1 MEDLKCP
8 CLVSKDKHGDSYLLV
23 IHNSR
28 LSITFPIK
36 GLSKNEA
43 LEFAR
48 KMGFSKQCVDQA
60 ADWMI
65 RLYDLFIEKD
75 AVMVEINPMSE
86 DLLGRGIILLL
97 LLLLSM
103 LFILS
108 RCKIRN
114 D

>member
-8 CLVSKDKHGDSYLLV
+8 CLVSKDKHADSYLLV

-28 LSITFPIK
+28 LSITLPIK

-86 DLLGRGIILLL
+86 DLLGRGIITAFQV

-103 LFILS
+103 LFFVKQ
-108 RCKIRN
+108 R
-114 D
+114 

>member
-86 DLLGRGIILLL
+86 DLLGRGILL

>member
-8 CLVSKDKHGDSYLLV
+8 CVVSKDKHADSYLLV

-28 LSITFPIK
+28 LSITFPIQ

-75 AVMVEINPMSE
+75 AVMIEINPMSE
-86 DLLGRGIILLL
+86 DLLGRGIITPFVVIVRVIHFKQ
-97 LLLLSM
+97 M
-103 LFILS
+103 
-108 RCKIRN
+108 
-114 D
+114 

>member
-1 MEDLKCP
+1 MEDLKCS
-8 CLVSKDKHGDSYLLV
+8 CLVSKDKHADSYLLV

-86 DLLGRGIILLL
+86 DLLGRGIITPFVVIVHVIHFKQ
-97 LLLLSM
+97 M
-103 LFILS
+103 
-108 RCKIRN
+108 
-114 D
+114 

>member
-8 CLVSKDKHGDSYLLV
+8 CLASKDKHADSYLLV

-86 DLLGRGIILLL
+86 DLLGRGIITPFVVIVRVIHFKQ
-97 LLLLSM
+97 M
-103 LFILS
+103 
-108 RCKIRN
+108 
-114 D
+114 

>member
-8 CLVSKDKHGDSYLLV
+8 CLVSKDKNADSYLLV
-23 IHNSR
+23 IRNSR
-28 LSITFPIK
+28 LSITFPIE

-86 DLLGRGIILLL
+86 DLLGRGIITPFVVIVHVIHFKQ
-97 LLLLSM
+97 M
-103 LFILS
+103 
-108 RCKIRN
+108 
-114 D
+114 

>member
-8 CLVSKDKHGDSYLLV
+8 CVVSKDKHADSYLLV

-28 LSITFPIK
+28 LSITFPIQ

-75 AVMVEINPMSE
+75 AVMIEINPMSE
-86 DLLGRGIILLL
+86 DLLGRGIITPFVVIVRIIHFKQ
-97 LLLLSM
+97 M
-103 LFILS
+103 
-108 RCKIRN
+108 
-114 D
+114 

>member
-8 CLVSKDKHGDSYLLV
+8 CLVSKDKNADSYLLV
-23 IHNSR
+23 IRNSR
-28 LSITFPIK
+28 LSITFPIE

-86 DLLGRGIILLL
+86 DLLGRGIITA
-97 LLLLSM
+97 
-103 LFILS
+103 FVVIVHVIL
-108 RCKIRN
+108 C
-114 D
+114 

>member
-8 CLVSKDKHGDSYLLV
+8 CLVSKDKNADSYLLV

-86 DLLGRGIILLL
+86 DLLGRGIITAFVVIVHVIHFKQ
-97 LLLLSM
+97 M
-103 LFILS
+103 
-108 RCKIRN
+108 
-114 D
+114 